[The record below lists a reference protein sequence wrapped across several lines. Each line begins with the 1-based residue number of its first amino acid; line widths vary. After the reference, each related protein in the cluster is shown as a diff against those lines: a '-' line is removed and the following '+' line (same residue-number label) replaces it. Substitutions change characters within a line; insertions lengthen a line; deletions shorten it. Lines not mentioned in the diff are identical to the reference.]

1 MRLMR
6 GWFGARLRHGDKF
19 RRVKFSLG
27 VLVKFN
33 QNQTSFDD
41 LSASRP
47 LKNLKNA

>member
-1 MRLMR
+1 MEL
-6 GWFGARLRHGDKF
+6 GLRHGDKF

-47 LKNLKNA
+47 PKNLKNA